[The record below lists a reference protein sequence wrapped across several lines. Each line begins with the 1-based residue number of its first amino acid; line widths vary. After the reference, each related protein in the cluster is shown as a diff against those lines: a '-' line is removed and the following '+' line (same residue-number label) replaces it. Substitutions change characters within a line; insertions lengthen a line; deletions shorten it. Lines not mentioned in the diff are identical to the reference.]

1 MSEDLTQFNAE
12 WESGIQE
19 FILTTSG
26 STGIPKEWI
35 LKRDLLE
42 WSAEQTLKHFIR
54 SENLHQLCCLPLNK
68 VGGFMQLVRSKVWN
82 APIDIIPPTKNPLL
96 NYTGNAKIAS
106 FTPMQLK
113 NIVNNPIS
121 IRKLSEFK
129 SVLIG
134 GESLDASLED
144 TLLSICPSTHFVHTF
159 GMTETY
165 SHFAGRTLGEQ
176 YYHIIDN
183 TQIKTSPNKT
193 LQIKNPCT
201 QNTWLA
207 TNDIVE
213 IVQTNQFQ
221 WMGRI
226 DFTINSGGIKIQLE
240 TVEATIQKQL
250 KSTNSPFFCWWIPDE
265 ELGQKLVL
273 YYVENPIDLDLMS
286 FNNPYEKPKVQ
297 LPLQKFV
304 YTETGKINRMES
316 AKNLRLD

>member
-1 MSEDLTQFNAE
+1 LY
-12 WESGIQE
+12 
-19 FILTTSG
+19 
-26 STGIPKEWI
+26 
-35 LKRDLLE
+35 
-42 WSAEQTLKHFIR
+42 
-54 SENLHQLCCLPLNK
+54 
-68 VGGFMQLVRSKVWN
+68 
-82 APIDIIPPTKNPLL
+82 
-96 NYTGNAKIAS
+96 YTGNAKIAS

-144 TLLSICPSTHFVHTF
+144 ILLSTCSSTHFVHTF

-250 KSTNSPFFCWWIPDE
+250 KSTNSPFFCWWMPDN

-297 LPLQKFV
+297 IEIPKLIL
-304 YTETGKINRMES
+304 TETGKINRLES
-316 AKNLRLD
+316 AKQVNLD